1 MIVRFELNGAP
12 ALHIAK
18 LQFNNLLGFRGESLD
33 LRPEFCLPT
42 FNGSLFAMMPMI
54 AIVTLIGAMLGL
66 RFKVFV
72 LLPATVLS
80 VLAIVSAGIAHSE
93 SHWSTLVTAS
103 FVIAALQVG
112 YLAGSGV
119 AVLVAAPSKLSL
131 WRKVWR
137 ARHSPIS

>member
-1 MIVRFELNGAP
+1 MA
-12 ALHIAK
+12 
-18 LQFNNLLGFRGESLD
+18 
-33 LRPEFCLPT
+33 T
-42 FNGSLFAMMPMI
+42 FFAMTPLI
-54 AIVTLIGAMLGL
+54 AMVMLIGAMLGL

-72 LLPATVLS
+72 LLPATFLS

-93 SHWSTLVTAS
+93 SHSSTLLNAS

-112 YLAGSGV
+112 YLTGS
-119 AVLVAAPSKLSL
+119 AVVVRVTAHSKLSL

>member
-1 MIVRFELNGAP
+1 
-12 ALHIAK
+12 
-18 LQFNNLLGFRGESLD
+18 
-33 LRPEFCLPT
+33 
-42 FNGSLFAMMPMI
+42 MMPMI

-72 LLPATVLS
+72 LLPANFLS

-112 YLAGSGV
+112 YLAGSAV
-119 AVLVAAPSKLSL
+119 AGLVTVHSKLSL